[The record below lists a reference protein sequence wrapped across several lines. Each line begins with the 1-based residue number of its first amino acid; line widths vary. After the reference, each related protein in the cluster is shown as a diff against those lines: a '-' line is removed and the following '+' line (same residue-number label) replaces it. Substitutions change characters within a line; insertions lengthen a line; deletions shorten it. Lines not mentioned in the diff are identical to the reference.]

1 LDRAALSRAGL
12 ALSVAAALSCS
23 SHATELPPLGEAL
36 IVVDTDLP
44 LSLAQRLQ
52 IDVYEGGAW
61 IDSRDVVLASRDS
74 FPISFS
80 VFSPDQGERTAL
92 VRLRIHPEG
101 RTRGYHGER
110 FAPRSPNPFA
120 PGAVAE
126 LPGDELPRLVKA
138 GQDVTPKEEPVPLVT
153 VDRLL
158 RVHVVPG
165 QRGLA
170 RVVLRTECLG
180 TMADLAGERSCID
193 TDGTLAPLVDEWL
206 APDMTIPRDSL
217 VDSYVAPAACTSAPR
232 ASTGLFD
239 EEVCVGGALTFLGV
253 PYGQGLIADRGVEV
267 PAILSPFFLDRY
279 EVTVGRFRAAI
290 AAGLAVSDDDPVAND
305 GPIAFDP
312 DDPAGPGL
320 CTWSSAP
327 RDRESYPLDC
337 VSPRLARA
345 FCRFV
350 GGDLPTETQWTY
362 AAVIAGRP
370 SRTPYPW
377 GHDTPDCNRAI
388 FGRTPGGECASRPVG
403 PTAVDAA
410 PGDATLGLGLVGMHG
425 SVEEWTRDAFHR
437 LYEGCFYG
445 ASLHDPVCEDAKAPL
460 RTVGG
465 VSFAQSTLSH
475 DQRQSFEKNA
485 VASYVGF
492 RCARP
497 GS

>member
-1 LDRAALSRAGL
+1 VDRAALSHAAFL
-12 ALSVAAALSCS
+12 PLLAALSCS

-52 IDVYEGGAW
+52 IDVYEGSAW
-61 IDSRDVVLASRDS
+61 NESRDVVLASRAS

-80 VFSPDQGERTAL
+80 IFSPDQGDRTAL

-110 FAPRSPNPFA
+110 FAPRHPSPFA
-120 PGAVAE
+120 PGVVAE
-126 LPGDELPRLVKA
+126 LPGDDLPRLTKD
-138 GQDVTPKEEPVPLVT
+138 GQDVTPKEEPTPLVT

-165 QRGLA
+165 KRGRA
-170 RVVLRTECLG
+170 SVVLRTECIG
-180 TMADLAGERSCID
+180 TMADLAGERSCVD
-193 TDGTLAPLVDEWL
+193 TEGALVPLEDAPL
-206 APDMTIPRDSL
+206 AADMTIPRES
-217 VDSYVAPAACTSAPR
+217 VVGSFVPPGTCSSPPR

-239 EEVCVGGALTFLGV
+239 DDVCVDGALTFVGV
-253 PYGQGLIADRGVEV
+253 PYGQGLIADRGVEI

-290 AAGLAVSDDDPVAND
+290 AAGFEAGDDPVAND
-305 GPIAFDP
+305 GDLRIEP
-312 DDPAGPGL
+312 DVDGSVGL

-327 RDRESYPLDC
+327 RGRESYPLNC
-337 VSPRLARA
+337 VSPTVARA

-350 GGDLPTETQWTY
+350 GGDLPTEAQWTY

-370 SRTPYPW
+370 ARTPYPW
-377 GHDTPDCNRAI
+377 GRETPDCDRAI
-388 FGRTPGGECASRPVG
+388 IGRIPEGECASRPFG
-403 PTAVDAA
+403 PTAVDGA
-410 PGDATLGLGLVGMHG
+410 PGDASLGLGIIGMHG
-425 SVEEWTRDAFHR
+425 NVEEWTRDAFHR
-437 LYEGCFYG
+437 LYEGCLYG
-445 ASLHDPVCEDAKAPL
+445 ASLHDPLCEDAKAPA

-475 DQRQSFEKNA
+475 DQRQSAAKA
-485 VASYVGF
+485 DVASYVGF
-492 RCARP
+492 RCARA